1 MALGKAIASG
11 ATAAALTSNPIGWAV
26 GGAMLAS
33 SLFGGKAK
41 KEAAGKKMGYIQE
54 QMSGFQDQLASIPGL
69 VTDKTK
75 MALDAYGLN
84 IGKAMSSVGQSLF
97 DITKS
102 AGSAITKSGFAAS
115 GQISSMISRGEQDT
129 ISAFDFTRTGLQ
141 NQLGEQFFDIA
152 QWQGAEEGRIGS
164 ELTRLQYE
172 FDQAK
177 AEADKGVLERIF
189 TG

>member
-41 KEAAGKKMGYIQE
+41 KEAAGEKMGYIQE

-75 MALDAYGLN
+75 MAHETNTALKLANNILDKRIL
-84 IGKAMSSVGQSLF
+84 ILF
-97 DITKS
+97 
-102 AGSAITKSGFAAS
+102 
-115 GQISSMISRGEQDT
+115 E
-129 ISAFDFTRTGLQ
+129 
-141 NQLGEQFFDIA
+141 
-152 QWQGAEEGRIGS
+152 
-164 ELTRLQYE
+164 
-172 FDQAK
+172 
-177 AEADKGVLERIF
+177 
-189 TG
+189 